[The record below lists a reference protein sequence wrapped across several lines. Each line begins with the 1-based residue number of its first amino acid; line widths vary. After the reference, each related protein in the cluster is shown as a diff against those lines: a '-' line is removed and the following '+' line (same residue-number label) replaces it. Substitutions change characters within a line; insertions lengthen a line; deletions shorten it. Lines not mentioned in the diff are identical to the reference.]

1 MRSPGSS
8 CVERQRS
15 DMSPLILATIAL
27 TSLMVTIGRGGL
39 SINGSLLMT
48 YPLRPVVALA
58 LGLLV
63 TACGGG
69 GSVVPTPPPEA
80 PGSFTAELTPN
91 HEALLRWTAPTPSA
105 DRAPVTGYA
114 VYLESAG
121 GVARRLGDTRSFS
134 YLHPGLSPGTR
145 YVFHVRALSDVGP
158 SQRSA
163 SAFVDVPL
171 GPSLLPPEA
180 PGSFKA
186 ELTPNH
192 EAFLSWTVPT
202 PSADR
207 APVTGY
213 RVYLQ
218 SSGGQISVLGDTP
231 SLSYR
236 HPGLSPSTRYVFFV
250 RALSDVGLSQPSAS
264 AFVDVLLGPSL
275 LPPEAP
281 GSFKAELTPNH
292 EAFLSWTAPTPSADR
307 APVTGYEVYLTSSGG
322 VARRLGDTQS
332 LSYLHPGLLPGT
344 RYVFHVYALSDLG
357 ASLASASAFV
367 DVPGVPIVPIAVP
380 HVTVRADEGDQ
391 RVLISWSHLA
401 PELPTVVTGFI
412 LQYCK
417 VVDINAARHEYRC
430 DADGWMNH
438 PNSPSPPTTRDMT
451 DKFVCNGPDAR
462 RMYRMQ
468 ALAQVRTGSGGSLAM
483 ASSRYSEPT
492 RPICPS
498 ARYSPPRRVV
508 ALFAANPVDNRV
520 NICWD
525 APFANRS
532 PVTGYELQVTPDD
545 NLPAAEDGWLILDA
559 HVFPSASPVCR
570 LYSGLAGNDQ
580 RWFRV
585 RAYNLAGH
593 GHWSAPYHYRHG
605 GAVVPP
611 LSSASTARSPGALT
625 VADARAREGED
636 AVLVFEVTLGRA
648 ASGPVTV
655 DYATADGTAKAGEDY
670 RTASGTLE
678 LAAGETSKTVEVAVL
693 DDTKDEGEETFTL
706 RLSNASGAAIADGEA
721 TGAIENGDSM
731 PKAWLTR
738 FGRTIAG
745 QVVDAVGARL
755 EGTPGTHVT
764 VGGMSLGS
772 SGAPGVPDA
781 LSQRGSEPGWDVWT
795 ERSQESR
802 SIAARELLL
811 ESSFHLASKG
821 DGPAFAAWGRV
832 ATGGFEADVDDV
844 RMDGEV
850 TTAFLGADV
859 EGDRWLAGAAL
870 SHSEGDGSFVAGS
883 GMASERGRSEVES
896 TVTGVYPYVRVRL
909 HERVSLWGLAGVGQ
923 GELTLTEEDRAPI
936 ETDIDMTMG
945 ALGVRGTVLSPS
957 EAGGFELAVRSDG
970 LWMRMASDAV
980 RSETVGNLAGS
991 QADASRLRLMVEGA
1005 RAFALGADRTLTPTF
1020 EVGIRHDG
1028 GDAETGTGLE
1038 VGAGVR
1044 YAGEGITIEGAVR
1057 TLIAHEENGYEEWG
1071 ASGSVRFDPGP
1082 SGRGLSLTLAP
1093 TFGAA
1098 SSGVERL
1105 WSLSDTRWLAGDA
1118 DFEAGRRLGLEAEVG
1133 YGVGVELLRT
1143 RGVLTPY
1150 TGVSLSDEGARAWR
1164 LGARWAVAPDLT
1176 LGLEGRARQESGN
1189 DTSEQ
1194 AVTLRGKLR
1203 W

>member
-1 MRSPGSS
+1 
-8 CVERQRS
+8 
-15 DMSPLILATIAL
+15 MSPLILVTIAL

-39 SINGSLLMT
+39 FINGSLLMT
-48 YPLRPVVALA
+48 YPLRPVIALA

-69 GSVVPTPPPEA
+69 GSVVPTSPPEA
-80 PGSFTAELTPN
+80 PGSFTAELTSN
-91 HEALLRWTAPTPSA
+91 REALLRWTAPTPS
-105 DRAPVTGYA
+105 P
-114 VYLESAG
+114 
-121 GVARRLGDTRSFS
+121 
-134 YLHPGLSPGTR
+134 
-145 YVFHVRALSDVGP
+145 
-158 SQRSA
+158 
-163 SAFVDVPL
+163 
-171 GPSLLPPEA
+171 
-180 PGSFKA
+180 
-186 ELTPNH
+186 
-192 EAFLSWTVPT
+192 
-202 PSADR
+202 DR

-236 HPGLSPSTRYVFFV
+236 HPGLSPGTRYVFFV

-292 EAFLSWTAPTPSADR
+292 EAFLSWTAPIPSADR
-307 APVTGYEVYLTSSGG
+307 APITGYEVYLVSSGG
-322 VARRLGDTQS
+322 LARRLGDTQS

-380 HVTVRADEGDQ
+380 HVTVRADEGAPKV
-391 RVLISWSHLA
+391 RISWIHLT
-401 PELPTVVTGFI
+401 PELPTVVTGFS
-412 LQYCK
+412 LQYCD
-417 VVDINAARHEYRC
+417 VVRGHTSDHCDPPGWQDHDMSPLPLAERVLTDDVDCDPERPLERAA
-430 DADGWMNH
+430 
-438 PNSPSPPTTRDMT
+438 
-451 DKFVCNGPDAR
+451 
-462 RMYRMQ
+462 RMYRMR
-468 ALAQVRTGSGGSLAM
+468 AIAGDPS
-483 ASSRYSEPT
+483 ASSRYSDPT

-498 ARYSPPRRVV
+498 DDYSPPRRVS
-508 ALFAANPVDNRV
+508 ALFAANPVGDRV

-525 APFANRS
+525 VPESNERE
-532 PVTGYELQVTPDD
+532 VTGYELQVTPDD

-559 HVFPSASPVCR
+559 HVSPSASPVCR

-605 GAVVPP
+605 DAFVPP
-611 LSSASTARSPGALT
+611 LPSASGARSPGALT

-802 SIAARELLL
+802 SLAARELLL
-811 ESSFHLASKG
+811 GSSFHLASKG

-859 EGDRWLAGAAL
+859 EGDQWLAGAAL
-870 SHSEGDGSFVAGS
+870 SHSEGDGSFVPGS
-883 GMASERGRSEVES
+883 GVASERERSEVES
-896 TVTGVYPYVRVRL
+896 TVTGVYPYARVRL

-957 EAGGFELAVRSDG
+957 EAGGFELAVRSDAF
-970 LWMRMASDAV
+970 WMRMASDAV

-991 QADASRLRLMVEGA
+991 QADASRLRLMVEGE

-1020 EVGIRHDG
+1020 EVGIRHDD